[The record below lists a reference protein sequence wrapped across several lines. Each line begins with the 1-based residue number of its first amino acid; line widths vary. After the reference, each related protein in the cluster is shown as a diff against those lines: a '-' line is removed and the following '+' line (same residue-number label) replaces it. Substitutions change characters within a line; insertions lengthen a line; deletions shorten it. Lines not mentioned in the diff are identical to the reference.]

1 MVEDTPS
8 PIYSESVAVAA
19 RPVVERNFDAMA
31 LDSIIGPLTKLT
43 GRIRPLHFA
52 LRRLYRALPP
62 SVRGERMVFDHLQRT
77 VRERRA
83 QTFMLIGANDGVMAD
98 HVYDH
103 ARRYGWRGVAVE
115 PVPAFYRVLQQH
127 YRGLPV
133 QAMNVA
139 VHHEAKSM
147 RLYFIDPVK
156 GAHLPV
162 WARGVGSFE
171 RAQVEQAVASLPD
184 ASTFITS
191 IDVPCRTLDEVVAES
206 GLPSVDIVV
215 VDVEGYDHEVVRRI
229 RFDAWKT
236 HTVVF
241 EYKHIRQD
249 ILAELRLLL
258 EQHGFVLQQ
267 DHEDLMATRSLQR

>member
-1 MVEDTPS
+1 
-8 PIYSESVAVAA
+8 
-19 RPVVERNFDAMA
+19 
-31 LDSIIGPLTKLT
+31 
-43 GRIRPLHFA
+43 
-52 LRRLYRALPP
+52 
-62 SVRGERMVFDHLQRT
+62 
-77 VRERRA
+77 
-83 QTFMLIGANDGVMAD
+83 
-98 HVYDH
+98 
-103 ARRYGWRGVAVE
+103 
-115 PVPAFYRVLQQH
+115 
-127 YRGLPV
+127 
-133 QAMNVA
+133 
-139 VHHEAKSM
+139 
-147 RLYFIDPVK
+147 
-156 GAHLPV
+156 
-162 WARGVGSFE
+162 VGSFE

>member
-1 MVEDTPS
+1 MVEDTLPL
-8 PIYSESVAVAA
+8 IDSESVVVSS
-19 RPVVERNFDAMA
+19 RPTVGRNFDVMA

-43 GRIRPLHFA
+43 GRIRPLHLA
-52 LRRLYRALPP
+52 LRRFYRALPP
-62 SVRGERMVFDHLQRT
+62 SVRGERMVFDHLQRV
-77 VRERRA
+77 VRERSS

-115 PVPAFYRVLQQH
+115 PVPAFYRALQQH

-133 QAMNVA
+133 QALNVA
-139 VHHEAKSM
+139 VHHEARSM
-147 RLYFIDPVK
+147 RLFYIDPVK

-162 WARGVGSFE
+162 WARGVGSFDS
-171 RAQVEQAVASLPD
+171 AQVEQAVVSVPGAAS
-184 ASTFITS
+184 FITS
-191 IDVPCRTLDEVVAES
+191 IDVPCRTLDEIVAES
-206 GLPSVDIVV
+206 GLPTVDIVV

-241 EYKHIRQD
+241 EYKHIPSD
-249 ILAELRLLL
+249 ILAELRSLL

-267 DHEDLMATRSLQR
+267 DHEDLLATRARLH